1 MPFQVG
7 ATAGCFLNLWFTV
20 PPCDRDLLHQAGDS
34 IERFGLI
41 ASGSLGEAIA
51 KKQNIITRLLTLRCE
66 L

>member
-1 MPFQVG
+1 
-7 ATAGCFLNLWFTV
+7 LNLWFTV
-20 PPCDRDLLHQAGDS
+20 HPCDRDLLHQAGDS